1 MQQSSMCLFRPYHV
15 PYFPVYSKA
24 IQYFLTFLS
33 TLRGPPARKSSHYH
47 YPFLFPC
54 TVVVVVVVVVGVRLF
69 RFQRSLRI
77 TFRESIFFFTGIAF
91 CYKLTDSTQDTFI
104 DLPTLS
110 ADIVPYEI
118 ITYVLDPPVFF
129 GITYGAVGVP
139 DLQYGL
145 RRQLRTVRDNS
156 LMQTG
161 PSLKTA

>member
-1 MQQSSMCLFRPYHV
+1 MCSSLLVLGGIHMQQSSMCLFRPYHV

-77 TFRESIFFFTGIAF
+77 TFRESIFFFDCFFVSSRILSF
-91 CYKLTDSTQDTFI
+91 FDRLRPNYSTDFI
-104 DLPTLS
+104 
-110 ADIVPYEI
+110 
-118 ITYVLDPPVFF
+118 
-129 GITYGAVGVP
+129 
-139 DLQYGL
+139 
-145 RRQLRTVRDNS
+145 RQLRIVRDIS
-156 LMQTG
+156 EL
-161 PSLKTA
+161 